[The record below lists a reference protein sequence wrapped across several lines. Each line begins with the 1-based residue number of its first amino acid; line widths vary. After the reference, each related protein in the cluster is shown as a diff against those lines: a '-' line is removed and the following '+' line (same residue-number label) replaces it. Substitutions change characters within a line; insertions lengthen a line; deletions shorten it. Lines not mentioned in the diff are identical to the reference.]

1 MKNVR
6 SIIFYFH
13 FCLVTNITALLI
25 SAIPI
30 SSYIPN
36 DIENINI
43 ENITDERGSN
53 APTIP
58 ASCGFMYFVLARNS
72 PNAITVPSMTT

>member
-1 MKNVR
+1 MLFYVKVNY
-6 SIIFYFH
+6 IFY
-13 FCLVTNITALLI
+13 FCLVTNITALI
-25 SAIPI
+25 INAIPT

-36 DIENINI
+36 VIANIII
-43 ENITDERGSN
+43 ENITDESGSN

-72 PNAITVPSMTT
+72 PNAITVPNMTT